1 VTAPA
6 REDAEALGL
15 VVRDFLARWST
26 EADVRREMATE
37 DGVQPDVWAR
47 MAELGLPGLV
57 VPETAGGSGATA
69 VELGAVFE
77 ELGAALYT
85 GPFFA
90 TVGLAATALLEIGD
104 DAATAG
110 HLAAVAAGTLT
121 ATLAWAGE
129 TPAASELTAGRRGS
143 GWVVDGIA
151 PIVVDGGTAG
161 LVLVAATTPAGP
173 GLFAVTPAAP
183 GLDRMPLSTLDLT
196 RKLAALRFDAVPAE
210 PIGVPGSAGTA
221 LGRTADLAA
230 LYLAAEQLG
239 GAARVLATAVGYAR
253 SRLQFGRAIGSFQA
267 IKHRCA
273 DMLIAVESARSVV
286 EAGLWAAVHRPAD
299 LPVAAALA
307 RSVVSDVYTRAAS
320 DNVQIHGGIGFT
332 WEHSAHLY
340 LKRAKSSE
348 LLLGPPVRHRAA
360 LARLLGLAGP
370 GTGNT
375 APGGQAPAAETV
387 GEDPA
392 DVAAF
397 LREHPVP
404 DPADR
409 AADRVFREA
418 RFDAGLAVVNYG
430 PGHGGRGLDPSLQ
443 AGVEEAFQSAGAA
456 DHMARNIVGLG
467 MAMPTIHAHGT
478 DEQKDRYLRPCFS
491 GEEIWCQLFSEPGA
505 GSDLA
510 ALATSAV
517 RDGDGYVVNGQ
528 KVWTS
533 LGHVARYAILVAR
546 TDPEAPK
553 HKGLTYFLL
562 DMRSPGVEV
571 RPLRQMTGEAEFN
584 EVYLTDVLVPA
595 SAVLGA
601 VGQGWRIAMTTLAN
615 ERQSIGAHVLP
626 RGEGPIA
633 RAVALYRQRQADGRA
648 DAATTERLMQLWTA
662 AEAARLT
669 NARAAARPG
678 REPGP
683 EGSTAKLQMAEI
695 NQAIYEFC
703 MELSGTDGLLID
715 GYPET
720 APEEMAV
727 HGGTDVR
734 RAYLRS
740 RANSIEGGTSE
751 VLRNILGE
759 RVLGLPGE
767 PRADRETPWRQ
778 MRRS

>member
-1 VTAPA
+1 
-6 REDAEALGL
+6 
-15 VVRDFLARWST
+15 
-26 EADVRREMATE
+26 
-37 DGVQPDVWAR
+37 
-47 MAELGLPGLV
+47 
-57 VPETAGGSGATA
+57 
-69 VELGAVFE
+69 
-77 ELGAALYT
+77 
-85 GPFFA
+85 
-90 TVGLAATALLEIGD
+90 
-104 DAATAG
+104 
-110 HLAAVAAGTLT
+110 
-121 ATLAWAGE
+121 
-129 TPAASELTAGRRGS
+129 
-143 GWVVDGIA
+143 
-151 PIVVDGGTAG
+151 
-161 LVLVAATTPAGP
+161 
-173 GLFAVTPAAP
+173 
-183 GLDRMPLSTLDLT
+183 
-196 RKLAALRFDAVPAE
+196 
-210 PIGVPGSAGTA
+210 
-221 LGRTADLAA
+221 
-230 LYLAAEQLG
+230 
-239 GAARVLATAVGYAR
+239 
-253 SRLQFGRAIGSFQA
+253 
-267 IKHRCA
+267 
-273 DMLIAVESARSVV
+273 
-286 EAGLWAAVHRPAD
+286 
-299 LPVAAALA
+299 
-307 RSVVSDVYTRAAS
+307 
-320 DNVQIHGGIGFT
+320 
-332 WEHSAHLY
+332 
-340 LKRAKSSE
+340 
-348 LLLGPPVRHRAA
+348 
-360 LARLLGLAGP
+360 
-370 GTGNT
+370 
-375 APGGQAPAAETV
+375 
-387 GEDPA
+387 
-392 DVAAF
+392 
-397 LREHPVP
+397 
-404 DPADR
+404 
-409 AADRVFREA
+409 
-418 RFDAGLAVVNYG
+418 
-430 PGHGGRGLDPSLQ
+430 
-443 AGVEEAFQSAGAA
+443 
-456 DHMARNIVGLG
+456 
-467 MAMPTIHAHGT
+467 MPTIHAHGT